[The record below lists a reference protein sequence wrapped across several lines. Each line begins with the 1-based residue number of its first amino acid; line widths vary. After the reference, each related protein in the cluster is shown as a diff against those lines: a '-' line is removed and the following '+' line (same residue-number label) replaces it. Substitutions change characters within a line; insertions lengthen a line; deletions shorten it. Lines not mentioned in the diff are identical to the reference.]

1 MTSNFEQE
9 NQPKNVNMAKG
20 KLIIIGGAEDK
31 GEEDNKR
38 KQDSDIA
45 VDDYYENGI
54 LRRIID
60 ESTKKEKS
68 RIEIITTASLEP
80 MGLGGDYMK
89 AFARLGADNSDILNI
104 TTRDEAHDEKILKR
118 LRDADIVMVTG
129 GDQMRLTSILGGT
142 PFLNLLHDKY
152 EKEDFI
158 YAGSSA
164 GAASASNNMVFQGDR
179 EVSLYKG
186 KVRVTSGL
194 GFINNVIIDTHFVTR
209 GRIGRLLQIIVANPR
224 LLGIG
229 LEENAALMIKDSK
242 MEAIGP
248 GMVILVDGR
257 SIRDSNFN
265 DIYDGEAI
273 SIENVILHVMSK
285 YDIYDLKK
293 DKLKIDH
300 KNNEDE

>member
-1 MTSNFEQE
+1 
-9 NQPKNVNMAKG
+9 MAKG

-31 GEEDNKR
+31 GENR
-38 KQDSDIA
+38 RRYDSDIA

-54 LRRIID
+54 LRRIVD
-60 ESTKKEKS
+60 ESAKKEKS
-68 RIEIITTASLEP
+68 RIEILTTASLEAED
-80 MGLGGDYMK
+80 LGNDYKK
-89 AFARLGADNSDILNI
+89 AFARLDANNSDIMNI
-104 TTRDEAHDEKILKR
+104 TTREEAHDEKFLKR
-118 LRDADIVMVTG
+118 LKAADIVMVTG

-142 PFLNLLHDKY
+142 PFLNMLHDKY

-164 GAASASNNMVFQGDR
+164 GAASASNNMVFQGTT
-179 EVSLYKG
+179 ESSLFKG

-229 LEENAALMIKDSK
+229 LEENAALLIKNNM

-248 GMVILVDGR
+248 GMVIIVDGR
-257 SIRDSNFN
+257 CIKDSNFN
-265 DIYDGEAI
+265 DIDDGEAI
-273 SIENVILHVMSK
+273 SIENVMLHVMSK

-293 DKLKIDH
+293 DKLNIDH
-300 KNNEDE
+300 GNNDD

>member
-1 MTSNFEQE
+1 
-9 NQPKNVNMAKG
+9 MAKG

-31 GEEDNKR
+31 GEEKR
-38 KQDSDIA
+38 KYDSDIA

-60 ESTKKEKS
+60 ESAKKEKS
-68 RIEIITTASLEP
+68 RIEILTTASLEAEE
-80 MGLGGDYMK
+80 LGDDYKK
-89 AFARLGADNSDILNI
+89 AFARLDANNTDIMNI

-118 LRDADIVMVTG
+118 LKAADVVMVTG

-164 GAASASNNMVFQGDR
+164 GAASASNNMVFQGER
-179 EVSLYKG
+179 EESLFKG

-194 GFINNVIIDTHFVTR
+194 GFIHNMIIDTHFVTR

-224 LLGIG
+224 LLGVG
-229 LEENAALMIKDSK
+229 LEENAALMIQNSK

-257 SIRDSNFN
+257 CIRDSNFN

-285 YDIYDLKK
+285 YDVYDLKK
-293 DKLKIDH
+293 DKLSIDH
-300 KNNEDE
+300 KNNDDEK